1 MVTSKG
7 HIAYVA
13 FFTLITSFKY
23 LGVKEIINS
32 KSRNKIRSLF
42 VLNAIFY
49 LGFIIIYGIIPRV
62 YEIKDWSI
70 SFNDNVWYDFLCFIF
85 LPNYVETLNILKMLT
100 IDMLFTMIIIFFVQV
115 IENKKT
121 GKIAYI
127 SERIVKNLTRYSFL
141 FVFFICIFTISNK
154 FLLLRN
160 YQIFGITLFIIALV
174 FFVIKYYLA
183 LKGCIRKNKENYGKE
198 NLIILITPN
207 NYDFSLSD
215 HILNPLRIFNKFDN
229 KNLVKTLLV
238 YGKDYTFVSY
248 DAVRYKLI
256 YISQYKKSAYY
267 IVLQGKW
274 EELTDENSD
283 FIRKI
288 KDLIKDNENFI
299 MYHPKIVNWVF
310 VSKSASE
317 FKKKYQYRYTNKKDI
332 KKILDVVTIGKS
344 VDNFKKNIKKTLDY
358 IRIKELENYL
368 KNNEKEQDNKTIY
381 TRYITEVLNGE
392 EEEKKA
398 ECVYEQISEEK
409 NRYLKYGLN
418 VCLESFNYVECFYT
432 LLKMSEYITHYMA
445 LKNIIDR
452 PENVSKDR
460 VREGTLSAWRECI
473 AINPEYTRINES
485 KDEDIVTN
493 NDLIN
498 SLIKINEEIKIIEK
512 KNDKIVVKE
521 KEKYLFKEDV
531 CKCIADIRNKIVAH
545 GVVTREIAENL
556 LEYLFNITYV
566 LIKEF
571 EELNISIKDDEKIK
585 YIFETDI
592 SALYRKKDDLF
603 LYSNTVVKKDGEK
616 KIDLYKECLNYETG
630 DHQIIDKRLYLQKDY
645 IYNVKDIESMLSK
658 WVEKD

>member
-1 MVTSKG
+1 
-7 HIAYVA
+7 
-13 FFTLITSFKY
+13 
-23 LGVKEIINS
+23 
-32 KSRNKIRSLF
+32 
-42 VLNAIFY
+42 
-49 LGFIIIYGIIPRV
+49 
-62 YEIKDWSI
+62 
-70 SFNDNVWYDFLCFIF
+70 
-85 LPNYVETLNILKMLT
+85 
-100 IDMLFTMIIIFFVQV
+100 
-115 IENKKT
+115 
-121 GKIAYI
+121 
-127 SERIVKNLTRYSFL
+127 
-141 FVFFICIFTISNK
+141 
-154 FLLLRN
+154 
-160 YQIFGITLFIIALV
+160 
-174 FFVIKYYLA
+174 
-183 LKGCIRKNKENYGKE
+183 
-198 NLIILITPN
+198 
-207 NYDFSLSD
+207 
-215 HILNPLRIFNKFDN
+215 
-229 KNLVKTLLV
+229 
-238 YGKDYTFVSY
+238 
-248 DAVRYKLI
+248 
-256 YISQYKKSAYY
+256 
-267 IVLQGKW
+267 
-274 EELTDENSD
+274 
-283 FIRKI
+283 
-288 KDLIKDNENFI
+288 
-299 MYHPKIVNWVF
+299 
-310 VSKSASE
+310 
-317 FKKKYQYRYTNKKDI
+317 
-332 KKILDVVTIGKS
+332 
-344 VDNFKKNIKKTLDY
+344 
-358 IRIKELENYL
+358 
-368 KNNEKEQDNKTIY
+368 
-381 TRYITEVLNGE
+381 
-392 EEEKKA
+392 
-398 ECVYEQISEEK
+398 
-409 NRYLKYGLN
+409 
-418 VCLESFNYVECFYT
+418 
-432 LLKMSEYITHYMA
+432 MSEYITHYMA